1 MASTTSI
8 TERQL
13 LSDLK
18 SGKFRPVYLLTGEEN
33 YYIDNIS
40 NYFEEHIV
48 APECRDFDQTVLYGR
63 DTNMKSV
70 IDTAKRYPMMSPHQ
84 LVLVKEAQDIP
95 IKEWE
100 PLTSYLNVPQPAT
113 ILVFCYRH
121 KDMDKR
127 TTIYKAIAKNGVVFE
142 GRHPRDYEMPAWIAT
157 YVKDHGYAITER
169 AATIIAENIGNDLGN
184 VSNEVDK
191 LFVSLP
197 AGTTIND
204 EIVERNIGISK
215 DYNIFELQ
223 RAIGRR
229 NVVLCTRIVNYC
241 AANPKELPIQMV
253 VATLYSFF
261 VKAMA
266 YIQLTDKKDAAKAIG
281 VSPYALQDYE
291 TVARNYNLNK
301 LAACIGY
308 LHDTDLRSKGV
319 RNAGTVTD
327 SELLKELLFKIIH

>member
-1 MASTTSI
+1 MATTTSI

-13 LSDLK
+13 LSDLAAGQY
-18 SGKFRPVYLLTGEEN
+18 SPVYLLTGEEN
-33 YYIDNIS
+33 YYIDKIS
-40 NYFEEHIV
+40 NYFEEHTV
-48 APECRDFDQTVLYGR
+48 ATENRDFDQTVVYGR
-63 DTNMKSV
+63 DTNMKAV
-70 IDTAKRYPMMSPHQ
+70 VDTAKRYPMLSPRQ

-95 IKEWE
+95 IREWE
-100 PLTSYLNVPQPAT
+100 ALVAYLDNPQPT
-113 ILVFCYRH
+113 TVLVLCYRH

-127 TTIYKAIAKNGVVFE
+127 TSVYKALGKKGVVFE

-191 LFVSLP
+191 LFVALP

-223 RAIGRR
+223 KAIAQR

-253 VATLYSFF
+253 VATLYSYFT
-261 VKAMA
+261 KAMA

-281 VSPYALQDYE
+281 VSPYALKDYDI
-291 TVARNYNLNK
+291 VARNYNLNK
-301 LAACIGY
+301 LASCIGY
-308 LHDTDLRSKGV
+308 LRDTDLRSKGV